1 MLESALERH
10 FAVKHAM
17 ERDFVAIAG
26 GVSSVNGLGDLMVI
40 RGVFEQ

>member
-17 ERDFVAIAG
+17 ERDFVEIAG
-26 GVSSVNGLGDLMVI
+26 GVSSVNGGMLGDLMVI
-40 RGVFEQ
+40 

>member
-17 ERDFVAIAG
+17 ERDFVQITG
-26 GVSSVNGLGDLMVI
+26 GVSSVNGGMLGDLMVI
-40 RGVFEQ
+40 